1 MAIFNTKSRELECK
15 IVFYGPARCGKTTNF
30 RKIRELYRRNIHGK
44 IISIETDSD
53 RTILLDYM
61 PMGVGKIDGYHVKVQ
76 LYTVP
81 GDVQYRSTRKV
92 VLKGVDGIIFVAD
105 SLHVRRE
112 ENIRALQD
120 LRQNLEENEKSIFDV
135 PMVLQYN
142 KRDLEA
148 QPIPLLTVEEL
159 ESDLNREL
167 KVPSYPSSAVEG
179 KGVSDTLK
187 ACLKLTR
194 KSLKE
199 QMRQLEV
206 QGEPGEKKDHSR
218 EGG

>member
-1 MAIFNTKSRELECK
+1 MAIFNTKRRELECK

-30 RKIRELYRRNIHGK
+30 RKIKELYKKNIHGK
-44 IISIETDSD
+44 IVSIETDSD
-53 RTILLDYM
+53 RTILLDYL
-61 PMGVGKIDGYHVKVQ
+61 PLEVGKIDGFHVKVQ

-81 GDVQYRSTRKV
+81 GDVQYQSTRKV

-120 LRQNLEENEKSIFDV
+120 LRQNLEENDKSIFDI
-135 PMVLQYN
+135 PLVLQYN
-142 KRDLEA
+142 KRDLETQA
-148 QPIPLLTVEEL
+148 IPLLTVEEL
-159 ESDLNREL
+159 ENDLNREL

-194 KSLKE
+194 KSLVA
-199 QMRQLEV
+199 QMRGLED
-206 QGEPGEKKDHSR
+206 QGRPGRGTDHSQN
-218 EGG
+218 GG